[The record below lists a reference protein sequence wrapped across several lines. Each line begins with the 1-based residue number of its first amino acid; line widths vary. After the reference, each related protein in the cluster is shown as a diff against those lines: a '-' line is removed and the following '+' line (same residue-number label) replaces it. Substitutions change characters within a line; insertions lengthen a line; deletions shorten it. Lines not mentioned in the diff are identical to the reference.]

1 MQRRIWKHLDR
12 TDFGLAHKLSEKI
25 ASRELL
31 APDFLTDVRFS
42 SELLVACDFGGSH
55 KESRY
60 ESYAFLVGA
69 ISESGQWDRQR
80 QDVRAA
86 YLPDNRRM
94 SYKSLGDAL
103 RARCLVPFLN
113 AANAFPGLLVTFLI
127 DRSIPRLIGD
137 HGLPSFFP
145 ELVVAERG
153 WNQNAF
159 HRLCVIASIGALLVS
174 GLSAETQDILWVSD
188 QDEIAPNPKKHNHA
202 GHVIHHHISTYAPKN
217 NGLFVFVTTEADLNT
232 RRIEDVVAIPDLVA
246 GALAEVLS
254 QAKLAGRRSGTP
266 LWIRVPEEVP
276 DKARLI
282 LGWFGAQSFPLRRLA
297 IVLDADNSGEVNA
310 EVFSISQAPSNV
322 LLPANSGRSFDSL
335 ILN

>member
-12 TDFGLAHKLSEKI
+12 PDFGLAHKLSEKI

-31 APDFLTDVRFS
+31 TPDFLTDVCS
-42 SELLVACDFGGSH
+42 SRELLVACDFGGSN

-69 ISESGQWDRQR
+69 ISGSGHWDEQR
-80 QDVRAA
+80 KAVRAT
-86 YLPDNRRM
+86 YLRDNRRM
-94 SYKSLGDAL
+94 SYKRLGDAL

-113 AANAFPGLLVTFLI
+113 AANTLPGLLVTFLI
-127 DRSIPRLIGD
+127 DRSIPRLVGD
-137 HGLPSFFP
+137 EGLLRFFP
-145 ELVVAERG
+145 EFVVAERG
-153 WNQNAF
+153 WNHNSF
-159 HRLCVIASIGALLVS
+159 HRLCVVASIGALLVS

-202 GHVIHHHISTYAPKN
+202 GHVIHHHITRYAPKN
-217 NGLFVFVTTEADLNT
+217 HGLFVFVTTEADLNA

-254 QAKLAGRRSGTP
+254 QAQLAGRGAGTP
-266 LWIRVPEEVP
+266 LWIPVP
-276 DKARLI
+276 DGVPQKARLI
-282 LGWFGAQSFPLRRLA
+282 LKWFGAQSFPLRRLA
-297 IVLDADNSGEVNA
+297 IVLDADSSGEVNA
-310 EVFSISQAPSNV
+310 EVFSISQAPTSV
-322 LLPANSGRSFDSL
+322 LLRANSSGLLENL